1 MLVDRI
7 VTGSVVPVSYSEFVL
22 KELFSA
28 DGKWLNWKIGKLW
41 NNVFEC
47 IHFGRAASESIQS
60 QRKDHFFHFDQ
71 SFMVS
76 EVSAVKHETNE
87 KRDEVFF
94 VRVSVLGE
102 EVNEEF
108 FLFITLN

>member
-1 MLVDRI
+1 
-7 VTGSVVPVSYSEFVL
+7 
-22 KELFSA
+22 
-28 DGKWLNWKIGKLW
+28 
-41 NNVFEC
+41 
-47 IHFGRAASESIQS
+47 
-60 QRKDHFFHFDQ
+60 
-71 SFMVS
+71 MVS